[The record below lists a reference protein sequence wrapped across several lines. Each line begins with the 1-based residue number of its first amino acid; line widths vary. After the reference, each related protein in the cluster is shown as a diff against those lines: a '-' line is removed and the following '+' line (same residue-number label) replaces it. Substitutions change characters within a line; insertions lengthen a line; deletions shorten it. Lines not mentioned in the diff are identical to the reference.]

1 MVSVTVETWHICFFI
16 AVYCFFI
23 LSTLSIILLVLSNFY
38 LSDMAGLLPGDT
50 EPPESVVPA
59 DGVPADNLG
68 DRRGDG
74 LSLHVHGLGGRGQ
87 AVRRAPPPLHRRETS
102 GDPGK

>member
-1 MVSVTVETWHICFFI
+1 
-16 AVYCFFI
+16 
-23 LSTLSIILLVLSNFY
+23 
-38 LSDMAGLLPGDT
+38 MAGILPGDT

-59 DGVPADNLG
+59 GGVPADNLG

-74 LSLHVHGLGGRGQ
+74 LSLHVHRLGGRGQ

-102 GDPGK
+102 GDPGKQLKKCSENISSAFSSIQKEQQMN